1 MSKQGAQGAQGAR
14 GARGAIH
21 ARFRAHLR
29 TNVTVAAMILAAS
42 LGAGMIGYHLIAEL
56 GWVDAFLNAAMI
68 LAGMGPVAEL
78 TTDGAKLFAGAFA
91 IYCGV
96 VFIATV
102 GLVLAPVVSH
112 ALHRFHLDEGND

>member
-1 MSKQGAQGAQGAR
+1 
-14 GARGAIH
+14 
-21 ARFRAHLR
+21 
-29 TNVTVAAMILAAS
+29 MILAAS
-42 LGAGMIGYHLIAEL
+42 LGAGMIGYHFIAEL

>member
-78 TTDGAKLFAGAFA
+78 KTDGAKLFAGAFA